1 MILDWNRCVH
11 STFTLLAGLATGL
24 LLAGCAGSERATEVH
39 NLTVTG
45 VVIMPD
51 STVLFGAEISTDP
64 PTSYVSTDEDGHFWL
79 AMPRPDTYAFI
90 ATHPDARYRDMEGRI
105 TEVTVGQ
112 AQESPHLI
120 IMIGRTQRMPLME
133 VDERAPPA
141 LRRGKKRTG

>member
-1 MILDWNRCVH
+1 MGLKRYVH
-11 STFTLLAGLATGL
+11 SARCAGLAMV
-24 LLAGCAGSERATEVH
+24 LLAGCTASERATDVQEM
-39 NLTVTG
+39 TVTG

-64 PTSYVSTDEDGHFWL
+64 PTSYVSTDEDGRFWL

-105 TEVTVGQ
+105 TEVKIEQGP
-112 AQESPHLI
+112 ERPHLV

-133 VDERAPPA
+133 VGERAPPA